1 MNTLKNKPKWRRFL
15 NRVLHLMARLSLGA
29 SSIRPLIHRLRGVK
43 IGKDVFIGDEV
54 YLENEYPE
62 CVEIQDEVYIGIRTI
77 IFAHARGPGRVVIE
91 KAAYIGPNCVI
102 AASAGRTLTI
112 GQGAVVGALSVITS
126 DVAPRIFVRPE
137 PPRIIAEVTV
147 PLSTKNSFQDFLRG
161 LKPKRSLK

>member
-1 MNTLKNKPKWRRFL
+1 MTTLKTKSKLRRFL
-15 NRVLHLMARLSLGA
+15 NRVLHLMARFSPGA
-29 SSIRPLIHRLRGVK
+29 SSFRPLMHRLRGVK
-43 IGKDVFIGDEV
+43 IGKDVFVGDEV

-77 IFAHARGPGRVVIE
+77 IFAHARGPGRVVIQ

-102 AASAGRTLTI
+102 ASSAGRTVLNGEGT
-112 GQGAVVGALSVITS
+112 VVGASSVITS
-126 DVAPRIFVRPE
+126 DVAPRTFVRPE
-137 PPRIIAEVTV
+137 PPRVIAEVTV